1 MRMATPEAKQLY
13 RLRRQTVE
21 LRYADMKEH
30 RNLQRFT
37 GRGLRRA
44 TAQLA
49 ATVLVHNLLALLQ
62 TELAEETPLMFTQ
75 IPEKI
80 PP

>member
-1 MRMATPEAKQLY
+1 MATPEAKRLY

-21 LRYADMKEH
+21 LRYADLKEH
-30 RNLQRFT
+30 RHLRRFT

-44 TAQLA
+44 KAQVA
-49 ATVLVHNLLALLQ
+49 ATVLAHNGLSLFHAQLASKN
-62 TELAEETPLMFTQ
+62 TPAAVPVPQEM
-75 IPEKI
+75 

>member
-1 MRMATPEAKQLY
+1 METPEAKSLY
-13 RLRRQTVE
+13 HSCRQTVE

-30 RNLQRFT
+30 RNLRRFT

-44 TAQLA
+44 KAQIG
-49 ATVLVHNLLALLQ
+49 ATVLAHNLLALPRTDILDK
-62 TELAEETPLMFTQ
+62 TDAASTG